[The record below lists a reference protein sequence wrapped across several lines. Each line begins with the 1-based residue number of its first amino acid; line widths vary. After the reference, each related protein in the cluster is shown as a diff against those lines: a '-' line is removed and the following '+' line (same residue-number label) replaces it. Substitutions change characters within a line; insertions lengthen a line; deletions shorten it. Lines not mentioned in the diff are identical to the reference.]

1 MTDDNWDDVLDVNLT
16 GAFHTIRRAIPK
28 MMRSRFGRIV
38 NVSSVG
44 AHIGGA
50 GQANYAAAKAGLL
63 GLTRSVARELG
74 SRGITCNVVAPG
86 PIVTGMTEA
95 MGEEWLAGV
104 GALVAARPTR
114 NRRGVCGRHRIPVLR
129 SRGLRDR
136 SAGAGRRW
144 SRYGSLTDR
153 PPATPQPEER
163 PEHGA

>member
-1 MTDDNWDDVLDVNLT
+1 
-16 GAFHTIRRAIPK
+16 
-28 MMRSRFGRIV
+28 MMRARFGRIV

-63 GLTRSVARELG
+63 GLSRSVARELG

-104 GALVAARPTR
+104 GALVTARPAR
-114 NRRGVCGRHRIPVLR
+114 NRRGVRGRHRLPVLR
-129 SRGLRDR
+129 PRRLRDR
-136 SAGAGRRW
+136 RAGSGRRRP
-144 SRYGSLTDR
+144 RYGSLTHAA
-153 PPATPQPEER
+153 PTSTHQPTPEER
-163 PEHGA
+163 P